1 MKKNSNQESLTVRM
15 SDAVLSGFGEYRN
28 QNSLTVGDNA
38 ALQRSS
44 VSQMNQ
50 ESVMKQV
57 SMFTALL

>member
-1 MKKNSNQESLTVRM
+1 M